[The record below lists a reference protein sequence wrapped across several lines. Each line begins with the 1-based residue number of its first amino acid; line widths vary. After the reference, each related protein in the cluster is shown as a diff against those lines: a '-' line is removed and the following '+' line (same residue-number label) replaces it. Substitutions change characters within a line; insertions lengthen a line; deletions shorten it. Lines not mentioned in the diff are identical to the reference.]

1 MNAHV
6 HHQTVFIVDDDV
18 SVRDSLALLLSLR
31 GYATAVF
38 SCAEDLLKA
47 LSPHWRGCVIADIRM
62 PGMSGLDMQAALTS
76 HPSQLPVIII
86 TGHGDVA
93 AARRA
98 FKANAV
104 DFLLKPFDHEQLIQA
119 IETALKGVRDEAAD
133 AAAARPRGG
142 SALSAREREV
152 MAHVVDGMD
161 NRAIGE
167 RLGISARTVD
177 VHKARVMD
185 KLGARNLAELIRI
198 AHASKTR

>member
-47 LSPHWRGCVIADIRM
+47 LSPDWRGCVIADIRM
-62 PGMSGLDMQAALTS
+62 PGMSGLDMQAALAS

-104 DFLLKPFDHEQLIQA
+104 DFLLKPFDHEQLIRA
-119 IETALKGVRDEAAD
+119 IETALKGVRDVASD
-133 AAAARPRGG
+133 AGSRPRGG

-167 RLGISARTVD
+167 LLGISARTVE

-198 AHASKTR
+198 AHASKSR